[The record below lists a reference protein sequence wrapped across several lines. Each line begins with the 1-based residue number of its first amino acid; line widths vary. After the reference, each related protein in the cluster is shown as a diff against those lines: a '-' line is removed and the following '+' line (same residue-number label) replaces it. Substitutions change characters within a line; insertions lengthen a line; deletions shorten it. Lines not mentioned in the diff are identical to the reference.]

1 MTGAGPAAN
10 PGTPGLAAAYGTRL
24 RAVRISAAL
33 TEDEVA
39 HRAGM
44 PVQSYR
50 ALEAGDPAALDLLS
64 GDLLWRLTDAL
75 GTHPVAFL
83 RGLREPGGSPVPAA
97 PDPPELTT
105 G

>member
-1 MTGAGPAAN
+1 MSGTAAAAS

-24 RAVRISAAL
+24 RSVRVSAAL
-33 TEDEVA
+33 TEEEVA
-39 HRAGM
+39 CHAGL

-75 GTHPVAFL
+75 GSHPVTFL
-83 RGLREPGGSPVPAA
+83 RGLHEPGEGTFPPPPTPWDSP
-97 PDPPELTT
+97 T